1 MKESY
6 YRESRERRNDRKEW
20 TDKMMEVSKK
30 VSEKIAEKKGETTKN
45 ERKRKMS
52 KSSNEESGIKTVTFY

>member
-6 YRESRERRNDRKEW
+6 YRESRERRNNRKER

-30 VSEKIAEKKGETTKN
+30 VSEKIVEKKRRNDK
-45 ERKRKMS
+45 K
-52 KSSNEESGIKTVTFY
+52 